1 MRSIFRRLSDIA
13 ALTVISL
20 MLAGC
25 IGQTFDSIGSLN
37 PLRDREEIMA
47 GERRSV
53 NPTPAD
59 DVATGQ
65 VVIAAAHP
73 LSEWSQPGGNSSNA
87 PGHVGLAGKGAQAWR
102 ARGVVD
108 GGKKAVRSAAP
119 PLVYGGRIFVY
130 GAKGTVTALSASG
143 GKQWSVSLKPEDEN
157 SASGPGG
164 IAAGG
169 NEIFAATGYG
179 EVAAVNA
186 ASGSRLWTYD
196 LEAPARTAPTY
207 ADGKVY
213 VVSVTNVLHA
223 INATDGSQAWIAPG
237 VGESAGLIS
246 AASPA
251 VSGNTVVVPFSSG
264 EIAAF
269 NVKDGQL
276 KWIDAVVRST
286 RTLAVSSLTDVA
298 ASPVIVDG
306 VVYATGV
313 AGRTIAVS
321 LSKGERVWEQNVGS
335 AYTPIV
341 SGNALF
347 LVDLQDNMIA
357 LDRKTGKTFWRTGLP
372 VVRKKK
378 RFLTGWPVWSVWAGP
393 SLAGGVLWAVS
404 NDGNIIS
411 VDPNTGNLLTN
422 RKLGAKAYAKP
433 TAAAGQLLVLAGD
446 GSLIAF
452 R

>member
-1 MRSIFRRLSDIA
+1 MKSKMRRPYDLALLVTIAMLLS
-13 ALTVISL
+13 
-20 MLAGC
+20 GC
-25 IGQTFDSIGSLN
+25 GQTFDSINSVN
-37 PLRDREEIMA
+37 PFKGKEEEILA
-47 GERRSV
+47 GERRAV
-53 NPTPAD
+53 NPTPVD

-65 VVIAAAHP
+65 VVIGAANP
-73 LSEWSQPGGNSSNA
+73 LPEWSQPGGNARNA
-87 PGHVGLAGKGAQAWR
+87 PGHVSLAGNGSQAWR

-108 GGKKAVRSAAP
+108 SGKKTVRSASP
-119 PLVYGGRIFVY
+119 PLVYGGRVFVY
-130 GAKGTVTALSASG
+130 GANATVSSLSATG
-143 GKQWSVSLKPEDEN
+143 GKQWKVSLRPEKEK
-157 SASGPGG
+157 SASGTGG

-169 NEIFAATGYG
+169 NAIFAATGYG
-179 EVAAVNA
+179 ELVALSADN
-186 ASGSRLWTYD
+186 GDKLWTYD
-196 LEAPARTAPTY
+196 LNAPARSAPTY
-207 ADGKVY
+207 ADGKAY

-223 INATDGSQAWIAPG
+223 VNTADGTEAWVAPG
-237 VGESAGLIS
+237 VGESAGIIS

-269 NVKDGQL
+269 DIKDGQF
-276 KWIDAVVRST
+276 KWVDAVVRST
-286 RTLAVSSLTDVA
+286 RTLAVSGLTDVA
-298 ASPVIVDG
+298 ASPVIEDG

-321 LSKGERVWEQNVGS
+321 LSKGERLWEQNIGS

-347 LVDLQDNMIA
+347 LVDLNDNMIA
-357 LDRKTGKTFWRTGLP
+357 LDRKTGKMFWRSSLP

-378 RFLTGWPVWSVWAGP
+378 FFSVWAGP

-404 NDGNIIS
+404 NDGNIVS
-411 VDPNTGNLLTN
+411 VDPSTGNILTN
-422 RKLGAKAYAKP
+422 RKLGSKAYAKP

-446 GSLIAF
+446 GSLIAY

>member
-1 MRSIFRRLSDIA
+1 MDQQMKPTLRRPSHLA
-13 ALTVISL
+13 ALTAISL
-20 MLAGC
+20 LLSGC
-25 IGQTFDSIGSLN
+25 IGQTFDTIGSIN
-37 PLRDREEIMA
+37 PFRSKEDVLT

-53 NPTPAD
+53 NPAPVD
-59 DVATGQ
+59 DVASGQ

-73 LSEWSQPGGNSSNA
+73 FSEWSQPGGNASNA
-87 PGHVGLAGKGAQAWR
+87 PGHVGLAGSGSQAWR

-108 GGKKAVRSAAP
+108 SGKKVVRSAAP

-130 GAKGTVTALSASG
+130 GANGTVASLSSTG
-143 GKQWSVSLKPEDEN
+143 GKQWKISLKPEKEN

-169 NEIFAATGYG
+169 NAIFAATGYG
-179 EVAAVNA
+179 EMVAVSAET
-186 ASGSRLWTYD
+186 GTRLWTYD

-223 INATDGSQAWIAPG
+223 INTADGSQAWVAPG
-237 VGESAGLIS
+237 VGESAGVIS

-251 VSGNTVVVPFSSG
+251 VAGNTVVVPFSSG

-269 NVKDGQL
+269 DTKDGQM

-286 RTLAVSSLTDVA
+286 RTLAVSGLTDVA
-298 ASPVIVDG
+298 ASPVIDNG
-306 VVYATGV
+306 IVYATGV

-321 LSKGERVWEQNVGS
+321 LSKGERLWEQNVGS

-357 LDRKTGKTFWRTGLP
+357 LDRKTGKTFWRSGLP
-372 VVRKKK
+372 VVRKK
-378 RFLTGWPVWSVWAGP
+378 RFFSVWAGP

-404 NDGNIIS
+404 NDGSIIS
-411 VDPNTGNLLTN
+411 VDPNTGNILAN

-446 GSLIAF
+446 GSLIAY